1 MGQAVPL
8 DAKRYGRLLTKVLPR
23 PIRNDRECAR
33 METALLALEDRTE
46 LSREEEELA
55 ELMAIL
61 IEKYEDEH
69 HPVEG
74 LSTPVDRLKA
84 LMEDRD
90 VSQADLSRVIG
101 SRSQA
106 SEILSGVRSISKAQA
121 KTLAAHFRVPA
132 DMFI

>member
-1 MGQAVPL
+1 
-8 DAKRYGRLLTKVLPR
+8 
-23 PIRNDRECAR
+23 
-33 METALLALEDRTE
+33 METALLALEDRTK

-55 ELMAIL
+55 ELIAIL

-84 LMEDRD
+84 LMEDRG
-90 VSQADLSRVIG
+90 VSQADLSRVLG
-101 SRSQA
+101 SRSQS

-121 KTLAAHFRVPA
+121 KALSAHFRVPA

>member
-1 MGQAVPL
+1 MGQTVAL
-8 DAKRYGRLLTKVLPR
+8 DAKRYGRLLTKILPR
-23 PIRNDRECAR
+23 PIRNDKECCQ
-33 METALLALEDRTE
+33 MEAVLLTFEDRTD

-74 LSTPVDRLKA
+74 LATPVERLKA
-84 LMEDRD
+84 LMEDRNF
-90 VSQADLSRVIG
+90 SQADLSRVIG

-106 SEILSGVRSISKAQA
+106 SEILSGTRSISKTQA
-121 KTLAAHFRVPA
+121 KAIGAHLRVPV
-132 DMFI
+132 DLFI